1 MKPPCEMVVWYVIP
15 AIRSELAKDLLKL
28 GMKQKTISELMDIT
42 QPAVSQYLTD
52 KRGSG
57 IEFNDD
63 VKQLIQDFAD
73 DLNDG
78 TATKADIEVMGR
90 GAGDIALNT
99 AIALG
104 ASAVVVPEFP
114 HDDNNI
120 CKRIKTEDILCQ
132 IHREHGHVPA
142 DCKACLGSALEL

>member
-78 TATKADIEVMGR
+78 TATKADIISR
-90 GAGDIALNT
+90 T
-99 AIALG
+99 CY
-104 ASAVVVPEFP
+104 
-114 HDDNNI
+114 I

-132 IHREHGHVPA
+132 IHRQHGQVPA

>member
-73 DLNDG
+73 DLNVDPDEG
-78 TATKADIEVMGR
+78 HGQ
-90 GAGDIALNT
+90 L
-99 AIALG
+99 LG
-104 ASAVVVPEFP
+104 LRLSS
-114 HDDNNI
+114 
-120 CKRIKTEDILCQ
+120 
-132 IHREHGHVPA
+132 G
-142 DCKACLGSALEL
+142 LGGSVSY

>member
-15 AIRSELAKDLLKL
+15 AIRSELA
-28 GMKQKTISELMDIT
+28 I
-42 QPAVSQYLTD
+42 
-52 KRGSG
+52 
-57 IEFNDD
+57 
-63 VKQLIQDFAD
+63 AD

-78 TATKADIEVMGR
+78 TATKADIISR
-90 GAGDIALNT
+90 T
-99 AIALG
+99 CY
-104 ASAVVVPEFP
+104 
-114 HDDNNI
+114 I